1 MENVALAAVGL
12 DSGKPM
18 MLGTFTT
25 VPSDLLA
32 EKDLD
37 LISYYNYVVGKT
49 FSSIT
54 KFTDTILADA
64 YFAKKRFV
72 DALRVRGLHL
82 IS

>member
-18 MLGTFTT
+18 VIGTFTT

-37 LISYYNYVVGKT
+37 LISYYNYIVGKT
-49 FSSIT
+49 VSSISR
-54 KFTDTILADA
+54 FTDSGSRLSS
-64 YFAKKRFV
+64 R
-72 DALRVRGLHL
+72 
-82 IS
+82 